1 MAFHEILIP
10 TKDFARGMNLTK
22 LLLNHNYHVIT
33 PGPVGSG
40 KTTNAMKI
48 LSEYL
53 DKNYLYNKYVLWG
66 RSMGS
71 VSIILSQGYKFN

>member
-1 MAFHEILIP
+1 MASYYLKHGFDICSFDFSSSGRSDGNYTSYGLQDIHSIL
-10 TKDFARGMNLTK
+10 
-22 LLLNHNYHVIT
+22 
-33 PGPVGSG
+33 
-40 KTTNAMKI
+40 
-48 LSEYL
+48 EYL